1 MSEFILIGADPGSS
15 QRRSAGS
22 VSMNC
27 SDTAGFPRQ
36 QRDVKRDRVSGGDP
50 SRYDWAAW
58 QVTCQP
64 AATNRH

>member
-27 SDTAGFPRQ
+27 SDTAGFLEQ
-36 QRDVKRDRVSGGDP
+36 QRDVKRDRVF
-50 SRYDWAAW
+50 R
-58 QVTCQP
+58 Q
-64 AATNRH
+64 